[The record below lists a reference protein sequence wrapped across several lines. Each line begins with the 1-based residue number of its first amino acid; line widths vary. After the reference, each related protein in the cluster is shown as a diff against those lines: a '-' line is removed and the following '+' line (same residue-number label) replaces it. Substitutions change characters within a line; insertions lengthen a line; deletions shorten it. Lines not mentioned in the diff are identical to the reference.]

1 MNFKKY
7 FLKESKIIETEY
19 KNIFLRYTENI
30 EEEKGVIYH
39 DYDLNFNQ
47 NINIIN
53 FKNKLELCLM
63 TLFERYNCFDIRNKK
78 TVTIDMILENKFLFY
93 SIKGEIDYR
102 EYVFTMKKE
111 NFYTFYDEWFAVG
124 IENITDD
131 IFFNNDHDGDGL
143 CFLVDTR
150 SDSYKFLI
158 DIFLNSFCTEANDV
172 SIQEDYMQELK
183 KEFISKLLYV
193 DDNEAISCVLKNRFD
208 GVYAGDKNVLLDMIF
223 TLLEEKMIVF
233 VVGDMKNN
241 EKIFNIYSNQHYATV
256 TKTNSNLI
264 STFLS
269 KNSNYIEIL
278 YVFNEKYEPI
288 VLIDN
293 FPEIIT
299 INLENFLTLAF
310 KKT

>member
-158 DIFLNSFCTEANDV
+158 DIFLNSFCIEANDV

-223 TLLEEKMIVF
+223 TLLEEKMTVF

-269 KNSNYIEIL
+269 KNSNHIEIL

-299 INLENFLTLAF
+299 INLDNFLELAF

>member
-143 CFLVDTR
+143 YFLVDTR

-158 DIFLNSFCTEANDV
+158 DIFLNSFCIEANDV

-223 TLLEEKMIVF
+223 TLLEEKMTVF

-299 INLENFLTLAF
+299 INLDNFLELAF

>member
-143 CFLVDTR
+143 CFPVDTR

-158 DIFLNSFCTEANDV
+158 DIFLNSFCIEANDV

-208 GVYAGDKNVLLDMIF
+208 GVYARDKNVLLDMIF
-223 TLLEEKMIVF
+223 TLLEEKMTVF

>member
-223 TLLEEKMIVF
+223 TLLEEKMTVF